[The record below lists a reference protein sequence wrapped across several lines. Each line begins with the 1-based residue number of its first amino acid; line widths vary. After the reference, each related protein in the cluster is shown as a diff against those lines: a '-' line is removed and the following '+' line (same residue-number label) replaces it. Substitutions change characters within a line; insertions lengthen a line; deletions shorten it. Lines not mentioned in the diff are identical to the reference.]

1 MDSDKIL
8 ITGGGGMVGSFLKEI
23 LPEAIYVS
31 SKEYDLRIQKDVQ
44 DMMNRYKPNVVIH
57 LAAKVGGIM
66 DNIQYPVNYF
76 DDNIL
81 MNTFVLQESY
91 KIGVE
96 RFIGVLSTCIY
107 PDIIKEYPIKEYVL
121 HDGPPANTNFSYGY
135 AKRCLAVQIDAY
147 NKQYGTKYQYLIP
160 SNMYGEYD
168 KYGEN
173 SHFIAALIK
182 KIHLAKINGEN
193 TITLYGTGNPLRQ
206 FMHAS
211 DFSRVIKNS
220 LDKNIYESFNVAN
233 EENLS
238 IKEMAMI
245 GLRAM
250 DADNINIKFDET
262 KPDGQYR
269 KDVSIEKLKKYIPDF
284 KSITLEDGI
293 KRTYKYLLTNDI
305 LSK

>member
-107 PDIIKEYPIKEYVL
+107 PDIIKEYPIKEDVL

-182 KIHLAKINGEN
+182 KIHLAKINDEN

-211 DFSRVIKNS
+211 DFARVIKTS

-238 IKEMAMI
+238 IKEMAII
-245 GLRAM
+245 GLKAM
-250 DADNINIKFDET
+250 NADNIVIKFDET

>member
-107 PDIIKEYPIKEYVL
+107 PDIIKEYPIKEDVL

-182 KIHLAKINGEN
+182 KIHLAKINDEN

-211 DFSRVIKNS
+211 DFARVIKTS
-220 LDKNIYESFNVAN
+220 LDKNICESFNVAN

-238 IKEMAMI
+238 IKEMAII
-245 GLRAM
+245 GLKAM
-250 DADNINIKFDET
+250 NADNIVIKFDET